1 MLDQLPTCYLN
12 VCALYS
18 TLGLHAEALKHAFLA
33 LQILRELIRNIDNQV
48 WMQWGVVQIQLLF
61 AVFFPD
67 FILCFFPWRS
77 FHFCWK

>member
-48 WMQWGVVQIQLLF
+48 WMQWGG
-61 AVFFPD
+61 
-67 FILCFFPWRS
+67 
-77 FHFCWK
+77 